1 MTPTTLNNKAAR
13 SGGASGRSPVR
24 AEIIL
29 DYLNELPALPAV
41 AVRVLETT
49 ASDASAASDVVRL
62 IESDPALTTKVLRL
76 LQRPGHGVRSGAAT
90 VERAV
95 ILLGFAQVRAAVLSV
110 SIYDVFR
117 GVDAGEAGSPALRA
131 DLWKHSVAVA
141 CASRLVAQQC
151 RGPAAKPEE
160 AFVAGLLH
168 DVGKLAL
175 EACLPKAYQRVVD
188 RAVKEHRPIC
198 DVEQDVLGVD
208 HTVAARRLLT
218 RWGLP
223 REVVEA
229 AWLHHL
235 DPRSLPAALAAP
247 TMVRI
252 VHAADALV
260 RQLRIGICAG
270 PGPADVERR
279 CEELGLTRDQ
289 ARELSAAIPGEFE
302 ACASAF
308 DLDAAPTDITL
319 ARALSEA
326 NAELG
331 RVNSRLDEAHRATL
345 RRGRCFE
352 AFRHFAGLLH
362 ADDPIGTVAEKI
374 AETAVL
380 LFDSGRAA
388 VFATIADPA
397 VAATWDKDRAG
408 RSQRLSG
415 VRAENGASRLG
426 GSGGFRAAQP
436 ADIDLLRRIGGLEGP
451 GEPVVLPLDHAGSEV
466 GRVVLRLPDHAL
478 SAWNTAGRELEGLS
492 LAWGLALSHAAG
504 REQSERFQEAL
515 VEANRRVQSAQAE
528 LLHRKSLSMV
538 SEMAAGAAHELNNPL
553 AVIAGRAQMLS
564 ADSTDPATLRALEI
578 IAEQAKRASG
588 IVNELMSF
596 AKPRQPMPVP
606 IRLADFLEVL
616 WKRWTEESSLT
627 EDHFE
632 VRLADTGVQVYADP
646 AALQEVFN
654 ALLSNAVAAM
664 KPETAR
670 LIINS
675 PSAASDETVR
685 IRIEDNGAGMDA
697 EVLERAFDPFFSH
710 RHAGRGRGMG
720 LSRALRLIEIGRGK
734 LSLESSPGVGTTV
747 FIELPA
753 RAPADPAVGA

>member
-1 MTPTTLNNKAAR
+1 MTTTTLNNKAPR
-13 SGGASGRSPVR
+13 SGGASGKSPVR

-29 DYLNELPALPAV
+29 DHLNELPALPAV
-41 AVRVLETT
+41 AVRVLEAT

-76 LQRPGHGVRSGAAT
+76 LQRPGRGVRTGAAT

-95 ILLGFAQVRAAVLSV
+95 VLLGFSQVRAAALSV

-117 GVDAGEAGSPALRA
+117 GVDSGEAGSPALRA
-131 DLWKHSVAVA
+131 EIWRHSAAVA
-141 CASRLVAQQC
+141 CASRLVARQC
-151 RGPAAKPEE
+151 RGPAKPEE

-198 DVEQDVLGVD
+198 DVEQEVLGVD

-223 REVVEA
+223 REIVEA

-247 TMVRI
+247 MMVRI

-260 RQLRIGICAG
+260 RQLRIGISAG
-270 PGPADVERR
+270 PGPTDVERR

-308 DLDAAPTDITL
+308 DLDAAPTDATL
-319 ARALSEA
+319 VRALSEA

-331 RVNSRLDEAHRATL
+331 RVNARLDEAHRAAL

-362 ADDPIGTVAEKI
+362 ADDPIGIVAEKI

-388 VFATIADPA
+388 VLTTMTDPA

-415 VRAENGASRLG
+415 VRAETGASKLG
-426 GSGGFRAAQP
+426 RSGGFRAAPP
-436 ADIDLLRRIGGLEGP
+436 ADIDLLRRIGDLEGP
-451 GEPVVLPLDHAGSEV
+451 GEPVVLSLDHAGSEV
-466 GRVVLRLPDHAL
+466 GRVVLLLPEHAL
-478 SAWNTAGRELEGLS
+478 SAWNAAGRELEGLS

-504 REQSERFQEAL
+504 REQGERFQEAL
-515 VEANRRVQSAQAE
+515 IEANRRVQSTQAE
-528 LLHRKSLSMV
+528 VLHRKSLSMV

-564 ADSTDPATLRALEI
+564 ADCADPTTQRALDI

-606 IRLADFLEVL
+606 IRLAEFLEVL
-616 WKRWTEESSLT
+616 WRRWTEESSLT
-627 EDHFE
+627 ADRFE

-720 LSRALRLIEIGRGK
+720 LSRALRLIEIGRGR

-753 RAPADPAVGA
+753 RAPANPAAGA